1 MKQKLLYVVDEANL
15 DAKQAALAQQ
25 ILPDNVE
32 AVLAGVPGDVDK
44 AACYNYLQSEYK
56 ADFMVYISGE
66 FTELRE
72 DMTAK
77 LLEAFAGNLEIG
89 MLGLHGTNYFS
100 FDLAHWR
107 NDLAEGSDGCVL
119 ESKLLQSRV
128 IVVRNDMPWQ
138 ENTGL
143 EDGLLFAGHAL
154 DMQQHGHKTGVLAH
168 SGEWLAGERFPASYS
183 SEALQRFRALYG
195 RQLYPLVSILIP
207 TYNRKEY
214 FSIAFQSVLK
224 QDYPNLEILI
234 SDDGSQD
241 DTEKYIQ
248 PYLQDKDLQVI
259 YEHHPHF
266 TFVENWQWLLEH
278 CQGEYYNFLMDDDF
292 FAPNKISR
300 MVDIYQLYP
309 NVTLVTSYRQLVDG
323 VGNKLGDI
331 SATTPI
337 VENDTIISGKAII
350 SEVLKS
356 FINFIGEPTTV
367 LQPGFTK
374 EAMRRFMAKDIC
386 LIDLETWLHLL
397 RQGDMAYIREPLSF
411 FRLHPD
417 QDQRLLSRKIDAI
430 GSWVRLFMEYT
441 STEEYMPYNRSFEML
456 KNIIVPWVID
466 SIAGVAGD
474 VRALEKGEEQ

>member
-77 LLEAFAGNLEIG
+77 LLEAFAGNSEIG
-89 MLGLHGTNYFS
+89 LLGLHGTNYFS

-107 NDLAEGSDGCVL
+107 NDLAEGSAGCVL

-128 IVVRNDMPWQ
+128 IAVRNDMPWQ
-138 ENTGL
+138 ENTEL

-154 DMQQHGHKTGVLAH
+154 DMQQHGYKAGVLAH

-195 RQLYPLVSILIP
+195 RWLYPLVSILIP

-234 SDDGSQD
+234 SDDGSQN

-248 PYLQDKDLQVI
+248 PYLKDKALQVM
-259 YEHHPHF
+259 YEHHPDF
-266 TFVENWQWLLEH
+266 TVVENWQWLLEH

-309 NVTLVTSYRQLVDG
+309 NVMLVTSYRQLVDG
-323 VGNKLGDI
+323 AGNKLRDI
-331 SATTPI
+331 SATMPI
-337 VENDTIISGKAII
+337 VENDTIFSGKAII

-367 LQPGFTK
+367 LQPGFAK
-374 EAMRRFMAKDIC
+374 EAMKGFIAKNST
-386 LIDLETWLHLL
+386 LIDLETWLYLL
-397 RQGDMAYIREPLSF
+397 RQGDMAYLREPLSS
-411 FRLHPD
+411 FRLHPG
-417 QDQRLLSRKIDAI
+417 QDQRLLSRHIDGI
-430 GSWVRLFMEYT
+430 GSLLRLFMEYT
-441 STEEYMPYNRSFEML
+441 SGEEYIPYDKSLESL
-456 KNIIVPWVID
+456 KNVIIPYVID
-466 SIAGVAGD
+466 GIARVAED
-474 VRALEKGEEQ
+474 VRKLEKGE